1 MRNLKNRFLGYV
13 LRDRRTPNKNREHV
27 GQNLMLLAIFLF
39 FIFIINFAI
48 IIGADTRFG
57 HNLSKE
63 ASEVYQQ
70 EVTVQAKRGTIYD
83 RNGVALAEDS
93 TTYSVYAIISKSYVS
108 STGEKLYV
116 KKSQYNKVAEILNEQ
131 LGIDKDKILEQLN
144 QKGLFQVSFGS
155 SGSGLTYSKKSAI
168 AQAMEEAGIKG
179 IGFDSTP
186 GRLYPNGVFA
196 SQFIGLTQLKE
207 NKDGK
212 TSSLVGTSGIE
223 ASLNNILS
231 GTDGSVIYQKDKNG
245 NLLLGTE
252 KEVKKAVDGKDVYTT
267 LSEPLQS
274 YLESQMDIF
283 QEHAKGKDRKSVV

>member
-48 IIGADTRFG
+48 IIGTDTRFG

-116 KKSQYNKVAEILNEQ
+116 KNR
-131 LGIDKDKILEQLN
+131 
-144 QKGLFQVSFGS
+144 
-155 SGSGLTYSKKSAI
+155 
-168 AQAMEEAGIKG
+168 
-179 IGFDSTP
+179 STT
-186 GRLYPNGVFA
+186 R
-196 SQFIGLTQLKE
+196 
-207 NKDGK
+207 
-212 TSSLVGTSGIE
+212 
-223 ASLNNILS
+223 
-231 GTDGSVIYQKDKNG
+231 
-245 NLLLGTE
+245 
-252 KEVKKAVDGKDVYTT
+252 
-267 LSEPLQS
+267 
-274 YLESQMDIF
+274 
-283 QEHAKGKDRKSVV
+283 